1 MKDTAERRILS
12 RRTFNRLAAGSAAA
26 AAAGS
31 MLAPESALAE
41 EGSPAVPEGTYFDF
55 HTHLTQIWGNRPP
68 LSAGA
73 LIHWMNENDISQ
85 AVVHPLESPE
95 AWDHPIPTHY
105 VLEQTSSYR
114 HRLIPAAVI
123 DPRVL
128 NLTLGGQEKVSALLN
143 RYVDFGARVF
153 GVHQPGMPIA
163 DTRNIDMFASVADAG
178 LPVLFHMDERSN
190 TDEVG
195 LPGLEHVLST
205 YPNTAFVGSGPG
217 FWASVSGDATNQDVN
232 QEANRTVTPGGAV
245 VRLMETH
252 ANLYGDLSG
261 ASGAAAV
268 RRDPAFA
275 ADFIT
280 DHADRLI
287 WGSGYYVP
295 GQNVEQFDLYHD
307 LGLSDEVQRRVF
319 RDNARRL
326 IGLID

>member
-1 MKDTAERRILS
+1 MKDTAEGRFLS

-31 MLAPESALAE
+31 MLAPEDVVAE
-41 EGSPAVPEGTYFDF
+41 NVSTAIPEGTYFDF

-105 VLEQTSSYR
+105 VLEQTASYR

-163 DTRNIDMFASVADAG
+163 DARNIDMFASVADAG
-178 LPVLFHMDERSN
+178 LPVLFHMDELSN
-190 TDEVG
+190 TDEAG

-205 YPNTAFVGSGPG
+205 YPDTKFVGSGPG
-217 FWASVSGDATNQDVN
+217 FWASVSGDATPQDVN
-232 QEANRTVTPGGAV
+232 QEPNRTVTPGGAL
-245 VRLMETH
+245 VRLMEAH
-252 ANLYGDLSG
+252 GNLYGDLSG
-261 ASGAAAV
+261 ESGAAAV
-268 RRDPAFA
+268 RRDPGFA
-275 ADFIT
+275 ADFIA

-287 WGSGYYVP
+287 WGSGYHVP
-295 GQNVEQFDLYHD
+295 GQNVAQFELYQD
-307 LGLSDEVQRRVF
+307 LGLSDEVQRSVL

-326 IGLID
+326 IGLIE